1 MLAMSIRL
9 FNLLLSLAL
18 VFGAVHLALA
28 QSVGLPSPRLLTTI
42 PMGGKA
48 GTQFEVVVTGEHLDD
63 AEELIFSDSRITASR
78 KLDASGVLIPDRYMV
93 TIAPDCPVGLYES
106 RIMTRLGVSSSR
118 IFTVG
123 KFPEFVQSKSNKTL
137 ESAIELPVGSV
148 FNGTISERS
157 VDYFKFIGKKG
168 QRLVVDCA
176 STGID
181 SKLNATVIIADAA
194 GRDLLVERLGGVL
207 DYSVPK
213 EGTYVI
219 KIHEL
224 TFKGGPAFYYRLGL
238 WEQAVGTPII
248 RQPSTKTVNS
258 YSWPPI
264 GLSEHAASKEIE
276 PNNDGKRAQKITLPC
291 DISGSFYPASDVDFF
306 EFEAKKGE
314 QWWIEVGSERLGL
327 QTDPAILI
335 QHVARDPKG
344 GADKITDVLELTDII
359 SPVKVSS
366 NGYAYDGPPYNPGSS
381 DILGKLV
388 IKEDGTHRLQ
398 ITDLF
403 GGTRNDPN
411 NIYRL
416 IIRRATP
423 DFALVSWAMH
433 MELRNGDRN
442 ALSKP
447 ISLRGGATMALE
459 VVAFRRDGF
468 DGEIEIT
475 MEGLPK
481 GVKAHGLKIPVGQSR
496 GMMLIT
502 ADQDAPRGYTNAKF
516 FGQSKIDGKAVV
528 RPCRLASVAWPI
540 PDSWG
545 EIPSPRLLAD
555 VPVAVS
561 GIDFAPITITAKA
574 TNYEVTAGEK
584 LVIPLV
590 HKRRSEFSGDKI
602 QMKVIGAGFEN
613 APRFDLPI
621 KADSSQVTLD
631 LAVLKTPP
639 GEYTISFL
647 GGAVVKYSHK
657 PDAVALVEAKTK
669 KMMLE
674 VKDLEAEAK
683 KIATEAQVA
692 PAAKKDQM
700 VKAVATVNA
709 KMKAA
714 TDALNVTKGQLE
726 KAAQNAKPKDIADI
740 VVSEPIMIRVKP
752 GVKK

>member
-1 MLAMSIRL
+1 MLAILMRL
-9 FNLLLSLAL
+9 FTLLLSFAL
-18 VFGAVHLALA
+18 LFGAVPLALA
-28 QSVGLPSPRLLTTI
+28 QSVGLPSPRLLTTT

-48 GTQFEVVVTGEHLDD
+48 GTQFEVVITGEHLDD
-63 AEELIFSDSRITASR
+63 AEELIFSDKRITASR
-78 KLDASGVLIPDRYMV
+78 KVDASGVLIPDHYMV

-123 KFPEFVQSKSNKTL
+123 QFPEFVQSKSNKTL
-137 ESAIELPVGSV
+137 ESAVELPVGSI
-148 FNGTISERS
+148 FNGTISDRS

-176 STGID
+176 SNGID

-213 EGTYVI
+213 DGTYVI

-276 PNNDGKRAQKITLPC
+276 PNNDAKRAQKINVPC
-291 DISGSFYPASDVDFF
+291 DIGGSFYPASDVDFF
-306 EFEAKKGE
+306 EFEARKGE
-314 QWWIEVGSERLGL
+314 QWWIEVVSERLGL

-335 QHVARDPKG
+335 QHVVRDPKG

-403 GGTRNDPN
+403 GGTRNDPS

-416 IIRRATP
+416 IIRRAAP

-475 MEGLPK
+475 MEGLPR
-481 GVKAHGLKIPVGQSR
+481 GVKAHGLKIPVGQSH

-545 EIPSPRLLAD
+545 EIPSTRLLAD

-574 TNYEVTAGEK
+574 PIYEVNAGEK
-584 LVIPLV
+584 LVIPLM

-621 KADSSQVTLD
+621 KADNSQLTLD

-639 GEYTISFL
+639 GEYIISFL

-683 KIATEAQVA
+683 KIANEAQVA
-692 PAAKKDQM
+692 PADKKDQM
-700 VKAVATVNA
+700 VKAVAMVTA

-726 KAAQNAKPKDIADI
+726 KAAETAKPKDIADI
-740 VVSEPIMIRVKP
+740 IVSEPITIRVKP
-752 GVKK
+752 GTKK

>member
-1 MLAMSIRL
+1 
-9 FNLLLSLAL
+9 
-18 VFGAVHLALA
+18 
-28 QSVGLPSPRLLTTI
+28 
-42 PMGGKA
+42 
-48 GTQFEVVVTGEHLDD
+48 
-63 AEELIFSDSRITASR
+63 
-78 KLDASGVLIPDRYMV
+78 
-93 TIAPDCPVGLYES
+93 
-106 RIMTRLGVSSSR
+106 
-118 IFTVG
+118 
-123 KFPEFVQSKSNKTL
+123 
-137 ESAIELPVGSV
+137 
-148 FNGTISERS
+148 
-157 VDYFKFIGKKG
+157 
-168 QRLVVDCA
+168 
-176 STGID
+176 
-181 SKLNATVIIADAA
+181 
-194 GRDLLVERLGGVL
+194 
-207 DYSVPK
+207 
-213 EGTYVI
+213 
-219 KIHEL
+219 
-224 TFKGGPAFYYRLGL
+224 
-238 WEQAVGTPII
+238 
-248 RQPSTKTVNS
+248 
-258 YSWPPI
+258 
-264 GLSEHAASKEIE
+264 
-276 PNNDGKRAQKITLPC
+276 
-291 DISGSFYPASDVDFF
+291 
-306 EFEAKKGE
+306 
-314 QWWIEVGSERLGL
+314 
-327 QTDPAILI
+327 
-335 QHVARDPKG
+335 
-344 GADKITDVLELTDII
+344 
-359 SPVKVSS
+359 
-366 NGYAYDGPPYNPGSS
+366 
-381 DILGKLV
+381 
-388 IKEDGTHRLQ
+388 
-398 ITDLF
+398 
-403 GGTRNDPN
+403 
-411 NIYRL
+411 
-416 IIRRATP
+416 
-423 DFALVSWAMH
+423 

-613 APRFDLPI
+613 APRFELPI

-683 KIATEAQVA
+683 KIANEAQVA